1 MYKTNSLQVAS
12 FLYSQKGIH
21 FKGIDKSNPE
31 KISFLF
37 EPAEQA
43 EMYTDQYFAGEA
55 QVDPLELFQNLK
67 TLKDMVFEVK
77 RNIANRNNSY

>member
-12 FLYSQKGIH
+12 FLYAQKDLS
-21 FKGIDKSNPE
+21 FKGIDKNNPD

-37 EPAEQA
+37 SPQEKAQE
-43 EMYTDQYFAGEA
+43 YTDLYFSGQGEIN
-55 QVDPLELFQNLK
+55 PLELFQNLK

-77 RNIANRNNSY
+77 RNIANR

>member
-12 FLYSQKGIH
+12 FLYSQKDLQ
-21 FKGIDKSNPE
+21 FKGINKENPE

-37 EPAEQA
+37 SPAETA
-43 EMYTDQYFAGEA
+43 EGYTDKYFSGSAA
-55 QVDPLELFQNLK
+55 INPLELFQNLK

-77 RNIANRNNSY
+77 RNQDYR

>member
-12 FLYSQKGIH
+12 FLYSQKDLQ
-21 FKGIDKSNPE
+21 FKGINKDNPE

-37 EPAEQA
+37 TPAEIA
-43 EMYTDQYFAGEA
+43 EKYTDQYFSGQAA
-55 QVDPLELFQNLK
+55 VNPLEIFQNLK

-77 RNIANRNNSY
+77 RNQNYN